1 MTPLTAIGIDKIEYF
16 GLPNWMVRFSL
27 FQTEASISCLI
38 HVPTYFDDSAGEST
52 TSNTSSMKIGGFGV
66 NGSDLDK
73 NNIIKPTFNTLTEED
88 RKVLETYRM
97 EVDELFY
104 SCYEVTRQGLIL
116 KDTTS
121 VNILKVEV
129 TSEVRPNPSF
139 SLDDVQ
145 CMINSILERQAKRN
159 DELMRRLI
167 EEWDGKKLVDS
178 NVNPSSTKWCISS
191 YFWDVA
197 TNYDQHIWARVHVPH
212 LAFLCQILVQRHTPP
227 GVTIEYTQT
236 PTATT
241 KPRTLS

>member
-1 MTPLTAIGIDKIEYF
+1 MTPLTAIGIDKIKYF

-66 NGSDLDK
+66 NGSDLNK

-88 RKVLETYRM
+88 HKVLETYCM

-129 TSEVRPNPSF
+129 TSKGSYPVSLPS
-139 SLDDVQ
+139 
-145 CMINSILERQAKRN
+145 
-159 DELMRRLI
+159 
-167 EEWDGKKLVDS
+167 
-178 NVNPSSTKWCISS
+178 
-191 YFWDVA
+191 
-197 TNYDQHIWARVHVPH
+197 
-212 LAFLCQILVQRHTPP
+212 
-227 GVTIEYTQT
+227 
-236 PTATT
+236 
-241 KPRTLS
+241 KP